1 MTQAQRGWSPPSDVF
16 GKRAS
21 ARRRRNV
28 SCRGPTH
35 EAPTILVGAART
47 ADRRLARK
55 VDPAV
60 LAFLLLA
67 GEAGLRRGEIAGL
80 PPPRRAMAR
89 IDSQPGN
96 KPLGSLSGE
105 QTEFDAGTSA
115 SVKPTIR
122 RRARCRASVR

>member
-1 MTQAQRGWSPPSDVF
+1 MTRAQRGWSPPADVF

-60 LAFLLLA
+60 LAFVLLA
-67 GEAGLRRGEIAGL
+67 GEAGLRRGEIRDRLVPDGSRGVARSLHGL
-80 PPPRRAMAR
+80 GPSSRH
-89 IDSQPGN
+89 
-96 KPLGSLSGE
+96 
-105 QTEFDAGTSA
+105 
-115 SVKPTIR
+115 
-122 RRARCRASVR
+122 